1 MGYAGGALVGA
12 QALKDYKI
20 VTKSYIQFRFHFQ
33 QMSYM
38 RRHICDLSIFDLV
51 PFVQFKKKREMHPW
65 KSNTFSKVAGFR
77 LQLY

>member
-20 VTKSYIQFRFHFQ
+20 VTKSYIQFRFHLQ

-38 RRHICDLSIFDLV
+38 RRHICDLV
-51 PFVQFKKKREMHPW
+51 PFVQFKNKHEMHPW
-65 KSNTFSKVAGFR
+65 KSDTFSKVAGFR